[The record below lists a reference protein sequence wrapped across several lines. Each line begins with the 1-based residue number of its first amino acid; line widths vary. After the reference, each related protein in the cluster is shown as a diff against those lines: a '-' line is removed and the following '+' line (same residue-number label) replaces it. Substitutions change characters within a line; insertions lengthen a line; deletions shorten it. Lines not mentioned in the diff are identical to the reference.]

1 MPAFV
6 KTPRFIISTIFLLW
20 LIPTMWLNHNVQS
33 VNVYYA
39 PFFKIDV
46 RAFWLI
52 TISATVG
59 AVVAL
64 VVQFM
69 WTHRASKKASSL
81 VAA

>member
-6 KTPRFIISTIFLLW
+6 KTPKFIISTIFLIW
-20 LIPTMWLNHNVQS
+20 LIPTLWLNHNENS

-39 PFFKIDV
+39 PFLKLDV

-52 TISATVG
+52 VISAVSG

-64 VVQFM
+64 VVQYL
-69 WTHRASKKASSL
+69 WTHRASKNASSSL
-81 VAA
+81 AA